1 LRPATVVADFEIR
14 THQLPFTPKGATRGG
29 GEKYAMKSNL
39 SHYVTGNRPPFPRRG
54 LVFGSILCGFASLLG
69 APATAGEVDGFTEP
83 YRTIN
88 VSSTEVGIIA
98 ELKVKEGD
106 TVKKGQLLAALDNEV
121 QKALLSIAQKQVEL
135 RGRLESA
142 KAELELRKNRQAKI
156 EELWSKGH
164 ARREEVERGRA
175 DVAIAEAQTLAA
187 EEELAVRKL
196 EHQKI
201 TVELNRRNVLAPID
215 GVVTVLHKEAGEFV
229 APTDP
234 HILNLVQLDKLLGVF
249 SVPAPQAARLK
260 AGDKLAVQ
268 LVDSSASVQGAVES
282 VSPVTDAES
291 GTVRVKVCFD
301 NPKGEYRSGQ
311 RCTLR
316 FSDQPAVQ
324 QTATVTPPA
333 PTAPAA
339 NAKPRATTGAAG
351 LLPFAK
357 K

>member
-1 LRPATVVADFEIR
+1 
-14 THQLPFTPKGATRGG
+14 
-29 GEKYAMKSNL
+29 
-39 SHYVTGNRPPFPRRG
+39 
-54 LVFGSILCGFASLLG
+54 
-69 APATAGEVDGFTEP
+69 
-83 YRTIN
+83 
-88 VSSTEVGIIA
+88 
-98 ELKVKEGD
+98 
-106 TVKKGQLLAALDNEV
+106 
-121 QKALLSIAQKQVEL
+121 
-135 RGRLESA
+135 
-142 KAELELRKNRQAKI
+142 
-156 EELWSKGH
+156 
-164 ARREEVERGRA
+164 
-175 DVAIAEAQTLAA
+175 
-187 EEELAVRKL
+187 
-196 EHQKI
+196 
-201 TVELNRRNVLAPID
+201 
-215 GVVTVLHKEAGEFV
+215 
-229 APTDP
+229 
-234 HILNLVQLDKLLGVF
+234 
-249 SVPAPQAARLK
+249 
-260 AGDKLAVQ
+260 